1 MCDQTRQKGNLLPC
15 PGPYVTEVMFYDI
28 HPDSDTHQLEVLSP
42 LSGASIWNSAIGR
55 RKNTRRMRVDGGKKS
70 PQNHVVFVHM
80 VKPGAWDGARTTL
93 GNPGQSVSIFSFLL
107 SKVRAAAKTERKSRK
122 KQGER
127 EKLFRPRCP
136 INLRRTRKCQQD

>member
-1 MCDQTRQKGNLLPC
+1 MCDQTRQKENLLPC

-55 RKNTRRMRVDGGKKS
+55 RKNTRRMRVDGGKKAHKS
-70 PQNHVVFVHM
+70 TSFSFIWSNSG
-80 VKPGAWDGARTTL
+80 PGMEHRQRV
-93 GNPGQSVSIFSFLL
+93 GNPGQSGSIFSFLL
-107 SKVRAAAKTERKSRK
+107 SKVRTAAKTEKEQK
-122 KQGER
+122 KQGGR